1 MRLQLHPT
9 GIGALATCKSSL
21 AHRTVTHLA
30 FLSRQKCALARAC
43 CMDEAKPSHSILF
56 TYLFL
61 ARDRDQ
67 AQR

>member
-30 FLSRQKCALARAC
+30 FLSRQK
-43 CMDEAKPSHSILF
+43 DEAKPSQSILF

-67 AQR
+67 ALR